1 MFDFCHKNET
11 IETIRL
17 NICVMKIFLKAG
29 NMFLIV
35 FLQAHLYL
43 CDMYPRFAHV
53 RQNEI
58 CYLLQTVEL

>member
-1 MFDFCHKNET
+1 MRL
-11 IETIRL
+11 IRL